1 MELMDLFKMGASL
14 IEGNSDGATSGL
26 DMGDISSAL
35 GRVVSNSDGSLDL
48 ASLVGKLSENGLG
61 EIVGSW
67 LGQGENSAISTEQIS
82 NLLGDDK
89 ISNFASELGLSLD
102 SAKQALA
109 DAIPQVVDRA
119 TAGEHSI
126 VDEMLSGKSNP
137 MEMFSKMFS

>member
-14 IEGNSDGATSGL
+14 IESNSDGATSGL

-35 GRVVSNSDGSLDL
+35 SRVVSNSDGSLDL

-109 DAIPQVVDRA
+109 DALPQVVDRA

-126 VDEMLSGKSNP
+126 VDEMLSGNSNP

>member
-35 GRVVSNSDGSLDL
+35 SRVVSNSDGSLDL

-109 DAIPQVVDRA
+109 DALPQVVDRA

-126 VDEMLSGKSNP
+126 VDEMLSGNSNP